1 MAHVEF
7 TYTGA
12 SPTTLVADGPA
23 FEVTMFLDLYLTG
36 ESVGANLAIADVDGT
51 DARDRDRDEMGASLD
66 WELRGSEDIAGTAT
80 AAGGEVAQLRRNIM
94 ALTRWFDDAP
104 GREVTV
110 RLVETDGTEWEAI
123 AHHEEWGRWQ
133 WHGSHAK
140 TSQLLTVADGLLT
153 EVTP

>member
-1 MAHVEF
+1 MPHVEF

-12 SPTTLVADGPA
+12 SPATLIADGPA

-36 ESVGANLAIADVDGT
+36 DSVGDNLRVADADGT
-51 DARDRDRDEMGASLD
+51 HGRDRDRDELAATID
-66 WELRGSEDIAGTAT
+66 WELRGGEDIDGVTTAS
-80 AAGGEVAQLRRNIM
+80 GGEVAQLRRNIR

-110 RLVETDGTEWEAI
+110 TVVDGASSWSAT
-123 AHHEEWGRWQ
+123 AHHEEWGSWE

-140 TSQLLTVADGLLT
+140 ISQLLTVPDGLLS
-153 EVTP
+153 